1 MLHHIVMIEVND
13 DTPDDHLQAFR
24 KRLLA
29 MQQTIP
35 QIKSIDV
42 RLDELHTPRSWDVLL
57 HVQFENQ
64 DALNEYLVHP
74 DHQSA
79 VAFNRDY
86 QTNIAVLDYTG

>member
-1 MLHHIVMIEVND
+1 MLHHIVMIEVNK

-24 KRLLA
+24 ERLMA
-29 MQQTIP
+29 MPDTIP
-35 QIKSIDV
+35 EIKAIDV
-42 RLDELHTPRSWDVLL
+42 RLDELHTTRSWDVLL

-64 DALNEYLVHP
+64 EALEAYLIHP

-86 QTNIAVLDYTG
+86 QTNIAVLDYTD